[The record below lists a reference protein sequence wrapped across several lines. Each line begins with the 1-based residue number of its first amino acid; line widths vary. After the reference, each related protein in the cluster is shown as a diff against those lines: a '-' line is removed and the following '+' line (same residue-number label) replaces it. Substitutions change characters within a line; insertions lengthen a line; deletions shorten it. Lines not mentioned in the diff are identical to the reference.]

1 MEIEK
6 TQVTLNTVNRKFNS
20 TISRPIFTIDP
31 LYNIVAYKVKNL
43 SIPLTVFNID
53 SRNNKFLIEFAS
65 VEYTLT
71 VPPGNYTS
79 TTLFNVFDTFLATVF
94 GGAASPSTYGLSY
107 STTTYLWNIVSNSGN
122 FIVKP
127 IDNNIYY
134 ELGISSSQLSVATA
148 NLLSS
153 FPSDLAGVKVVSL
166 CCPSF
171 DTKQKNENYNIIA
184 SCNITEQ
191 NGDVANYF
199 DQSNDYLSC
208 NVNSLSNLQFFFID
222 ERERILDVKNDW
234 VVSIIFETV

>member
-1 MEIEK
+1 MSEIEK
-6 TQVTLNTVNRKFNS
+6 TQITLNTINRKFNS
-20 TISRPIFTIDP
+20 SISRPIFTIDA
-31 LYNIVAYKVKNL
+31 LYNIVGYKVKNL

-65 VEYTLT
+65 VDYTLT
-71 VPPGNYTS
+71 VTPGNYTS
-79 TTLFNVFDTFLATVF
+79 TTLFNVFDSFLATVF
-94 GGAASPSTYGLSY
+94 GGGNYGLAY
-107 STTTYLWNIVSNSGN
+107 SNTTYLWNITSSVGN

-127 IDNNIYY
+127 TNNNIYY
-134 ELGISSSQLSVATA
+134 ELGISDSQLNVPTA

-153 FPSDLAGVKVVSL
+153 FPSDLSGVKVISL

-184 SCNITEQ
+184 SCNITEL

-199 DQSNDYLSC
+199 DQSNDYLTC
-208 NVNSLSNLQFFFID
+208 NVSSLSNLQFFFID